1 MNKKIYINESLLD
14 EVYNNLDK
22 NYKQTKFS
30 GLLLGDIGTGK
41 TTLINEFLLL
51 PNHMK
56 GLTETIAGESIT
68 VGPPIRYNNPNYLP
82 WLVLYDTQGFDKD
95 TDFIKSIDN
104 MKQFIENQFNGCL
117 VAGVLYHGDRPK
129 PTTTHESRAVG

>member
-1 MNKKIYINESLLD
+1 
-14 EVYNNLDK
+14 
-22 NYKQTKFS
+22 
-30 GLLLGDIGTGK
+30 
-41 TTLINEFLLL
+41 
-51 PNHMK
+51 MK

-104 MKQFIENQFNGCL
+104 MKQFIENQFNENDTNEFVNFIIYL
-117 VAGVLYHGDRPK
+117 LYRSIFFHLNIVL
-129 PTTTHESRAVG
+129 